1 MTCYRILI
9 LVAALLLAGCG
20 KEKKQEADADA
31 ATPVQTA
38 KAVTQS
44 IQQIITADAI
54 LYPVSQSAV
63 TAKISAPVR
72 RFLVNRGDHV
82 KQGQLL
88 AELEDRDLVSAAD
101 ESKALYDQSE
111 AQFQTMT
118 KGTIPEDTTKAKT
131 DVDTTRQ
138 ALDAAKKLY
147 GNRVAL
153 VREGALAQRLADDAK
168 VALVQAQSQ
177 FDVAQRHLDSLQNV
191 SRAAEIRAAQSQVD
205 AASARLAGARSQV
218 SYSEVRSP
226 IDGIVA
232 DRALNAGE
240 MASSGIALITVVNIS
255 EIVARANIP
264 VREVGSVKVGD
275 KAAITAPDGE
285 LTGRVTVVSPA
296 VDPSSTTVEVWVLV
310 RNPGDKLKPG
320 VTAKVSIQAR
330 TISDAI
336 VIPMLAL
343 LSSAEGENEVML
355 VGSDSVAHEQ
365 KVEIG
370 VRQGDKVQITK
381 GVRDGDLVVTSG
393 GVGLADKTKVEV
405 AHD

>member
-1 MTCYRILI
+1 
-9 LVAALLLAGCG
+9 
-20 KEKKQEADADA
+20 
-31 ATPVQTA
+31 
-38 KAVTQS
+38 
-44 IQQIITADAI
+44 
-54 LYPVSQSAV
+54 
-63 TAKISAPVR
+63 
-72 RFLVNRGDHV
+72 
-82 KQGQLL
+82 
-88 AELEDRDLVSAAD
+88 
-101 ESKALYDQSE
+101 
-111 AQFQTMT
+111 
-118 KGTIPEDTTKAKT
+118 
-131 DVDTTRQ
+131 
-138 ALDAAKKLY
+138 LDAAKKLY